1 MRYPTIPLSK
11 TDELAGQLAAGA
23 SPAIGSAVSWA
34 GSGPEVDLGPL
45 DAAVDSMRARYL
57 DFLGSGEGGQPE
69 EFEGLVSGEF
79 HVALRE
85 LPVEALDD
93 PGLWRFVALD
103 KLWWIIEER
112 ERGSLERGNHM
123 NYVDGLRP
131 AECVPMRMFLRAQ
144 AIGDGDDCSLAS
156 SMKRAADFW
165 RSHVIRVRTGSAP
178 PLARGFARLQSTE
191 RMPTDEVRRFAKRVN
206 RLWTN
211 VVLDRLDD
219 AEADELMRE
228 LYDTRADSST
238 GSGSGAT

>member
-11 TDELAGQLAAGA
+11 TDELAVQLAAGER
-23 SPAIGSAVSWA
+23 PAIGSAVSWTGA
-34 GSGPEVDLGPL
+34 GAEVDLGPL
-45 DAAVDSMRARYL
+45 DQAVEAMRQRYV

-69 EFEGLVSGEF
+69 EFEGIAAGEL
-79 HVALRE
+79 HKALRD

-93 PGLWRFVALD
+93 PGFWRFVALD
-103 KLWWIIEER
+103 KLWWFIEDR
-112 ERGSLERGNHM
+112 EEGPIGRGNHM
-123 NYVDGLRP
+123 TYVDGLRP

-144 AIGDGDDCSLAS
+144 AVGDGDDYGLAS

-165 RSHVIRVRTGSAP
+165 RSHVIRVRTAGAP

-191 RMPTDEVRRFAKRVN
+191 RMPTDEVRRFARRVN

-228 LYDTRADSST
+228 LYDTR
-238 GSGSGAT
+238 